1 MKKHIY
7 AYAGA
12 LSFIIA
18 GNLGETHSGW
28 WGWWDVPAF
37 IFVMVGFSF
46 MDAYASEEKGQG

>member
-7 AYAGA
+7 AYASA
-12 LSFIIA
+12 LSFIVA

-46 MDAYASEEKGQG
+46 MDAYASEEKGQ